1 MFAPDRQGFFPGL
14 WVQFLQD
21 LPNNDKEAFN
31 SLTTKSERL
40 GWMYNRPFVRQR
52 LGMLREMRL
61 GMSKDPEQSRRRRE
75 EGNKF
80 FQGGDLHSAL
90 VSYTRAVVLGEDNTV
105 DLASAFANRFSEFP
119 NFRFQ

>member
-1 MFAPDRQGFFPGL
+1 M
-14 WVQFLQD
+14 QFLQD

-52 LGMLREMRL
+52 LGMLREMRF
-61 GMSKDPEQSRRRRE
+61 GMSKDPEQSLRRRE

-80 FQGGDLHSAL
+80 FQGGDLQSAL

-105 DLASAFANRFSEFP
+105 DLASAFANRCS
-119 NFRFQ
+119 

>member
-14 WVQFLQD
+14 WVQFLQN

-31 SLTTKSERL
+31 SLATKSERL
-40 GWMYNRPFVRQR
+40 SWMYDQTFVRER
-52 LGMLREMRL
+52 LGMLRQMRL
-61 GMSKDPEQSRRRRE
+61 GMAKDPGQSLQRRE

-80 FQGGDLHSAL
+80 FQGGDLQSAL

-105 DLASAFANRFSEFP
+105 DLASAFANR
-119 NFRFQ
+119 